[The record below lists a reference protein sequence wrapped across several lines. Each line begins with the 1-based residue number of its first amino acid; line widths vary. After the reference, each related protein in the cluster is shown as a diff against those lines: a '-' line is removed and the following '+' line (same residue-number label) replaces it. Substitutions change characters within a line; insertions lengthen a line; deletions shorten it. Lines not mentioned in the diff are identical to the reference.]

1 MVEKLD
7 RHARQDKRAKAVIAR
22 ENRRIEKRKNGLPP
36 FLVVSGWLLKILSKP
51 QYNRFQSDIDTIKD
65 SFALY
70 CGKNSNALNLTNMIY
85 SHRVA
90 RIMIG
95 HIVKYNPG
103 VFDKMIEKP
112 DTVTDPETQSYII
125 AGHLKEHPGDAY
137 KVTEKFKRGDI
148 DPKVYNKALRYDARL
163 NVAEKCR

>member
-1 MVEKLD
+1 MVESMD
-7 RHARQDKRAKAVIAR
+7 RHARQDRDAKMVIAR
-22 ENRRIEKRKNGLPP
+22 ERARQEKRKNGLPP

-51 QYNRFQSDIDTIKD
+51 QYNCFQSDVDTIKG

-70 CGKNSNALNLTNMIY
+70 CGENGNAINLAGKIY

-103 VFDKMIEKP
+103 VFDKMIRNPE
-112 DTVTDPETQSYII
+112 TVTDPETQSYII

-137 KVTEKFKRGDI
+137 KVIERFKPGEI
-148 DPKVYNKALRYDARL
+148 DSKVYKRALRYAARL
-163 NVAEKCR
+163 NIAETCR

>member
-1 MVEKLD
+1 MVKSMD
-7 RHARQDKRAKAVIAR
+7 RHARQDACAKKVIAR
-22 ENRRIEKRKNGLPP
+22 ERARQEKRKNGLPP
-36 FLVVSGWLLKILSKP
+36 FLAVSGRLLKILSKS
-51 QYNRFQSDIDTIKD
+51 QYNCFQNDIDTIKC

-70 CGKNSNALNLTNMIY
+70 CGENNNAINLTSIIH

-90 RIMIG
+90 KIMIG

-112 DTVTDPETQSYII
+112 DTVTDPETQSNII

-137 KVTEKFKRGDI
+137 KVIEKFKRGEI
-148 DPKVYNKALRYDARL
+148 DPKVYNKALRYTARL
-163 NVAEKCR
+163 NIAEKRR